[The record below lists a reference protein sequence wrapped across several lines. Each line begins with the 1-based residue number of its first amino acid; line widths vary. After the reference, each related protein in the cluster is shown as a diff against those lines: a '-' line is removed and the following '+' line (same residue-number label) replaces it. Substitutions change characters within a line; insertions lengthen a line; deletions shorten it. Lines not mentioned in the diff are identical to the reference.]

1 MKKPTVADLVAAL
14 LKLPQDAEV
23 ECLKEES
30 YGYVTTTVYA
40 PIDLEYGIQ
49 VFDYTKPGDE
59 VKYPTM
65 FGRKFVQFEAI

>member
-23 ECLKEES
+23 ECLKEVIC
-30 YGYVTTTVYA
+30 GYSTTTEYA
-40 PIDLEYGIQ
+40 PVDLEYGIR
-49 VFDYTKPGDE
+49 VLDYTKPGDE
-59 VKYPTM
+59 VKYPTV